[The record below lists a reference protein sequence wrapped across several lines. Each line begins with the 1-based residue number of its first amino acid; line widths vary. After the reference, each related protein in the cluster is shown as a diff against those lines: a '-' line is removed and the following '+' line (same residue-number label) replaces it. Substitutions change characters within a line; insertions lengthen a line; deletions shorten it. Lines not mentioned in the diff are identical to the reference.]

1 MNDRRLRLVIFVAV
15 FAVVGAVYYYSAAP
29 TAAFWDC
36 GELIAVSHIM
46 GVPHPPGTPLFVTIG
61 RIFSM
66 LPLSPEYAF
75 RVNLIPV
82 FFGALSCGIIYL
94 LVLKLIALCGGA
106 DRERFRWLPHVSGV
120 FAALACG
127 FAYSYW
133 GNCVEAEVYGPCVVV
148 ALSVLYMALVWREQ
162 AEAGGDNRV
171 ILAAIFLLFL
181 STGIHFT
188 PMMTVFAVLVFA
200 LVVDRQSVLQLR
212 LFELISGYLIILTAG
227 EMGLKPGTFVTVLAM
242 LAAMW
247 YGIKVIEDSDR
258 WWKEMLG
265 LGLLG
270 MVFVIGYVAAGNRIM
285 DDTVL
290 FLASPTVAFIERWVQ
305 SPVLVVLFALGYGG
319 YLYWLHRQGR
329 LSPRYVLLM
338 LGLVLAA
345 GTVQFIML
353 IRARLGPSINEVDPS
368 TWRDFVSVLKREQ
381 YDPMKLFPRKTQFLT
396 EQDWRMN
403 ENARFS
409 LAVAYFEQV
418 KFYLRYFF
426 WQWGNER
433 FFDIFLGIKWQALLG
448 LIPPLVGVWGM
459 WHQFRNEKRSFVLI
473 LVAFL
478 VASVGLITYL
488 NLKYSPSDP
497 RRGDPAQGKLGFLE
511 VRERDYFY
519 AFSFVFFT
527 IFIGVGAYA
536 LLRRVHTLVRARR
549 LPMQL
554 AGSVLVLFGFVPMVL
569 NYKTVTRRHNWIPA
583 EYGYNMLV
591 SCPGEKAVIFTN
603 GDNDTF
609 PLWFMQ
615 TVPSRIAGYDTTFG
629 KNVSVANLS
638 LLNTAWYCKQMKRW
652 GAPISFSESEIDRL
666 PQGFQG
672 RGGRTFLLKDVMT
685 RDIVA
690 TSAGVKLKW
699 PDDYGSTSEEFM
711 NKVFRGGRYVSRN
724 PVYFATTVSRDNLR
738 DVEPFLRLEG
748 LVNRVVGQEGQ
759 NQVDVA
765 RTRHLV
771 DNVYQMSSMTDP
783 RVEKDDNT
791 RGLLINYAAT
801 YLALAGEYQKMGRN
815 REAQEVLMTALKFDL
830 DPDRKVPLFYH
841 TSIFATLAG
850 DYDVALACLDSV
862 EERGFRDA
870 ELSIRRGIARHGRGE
885 LDQAEKAYREAM
897 TQDGSRF
904 EPVNALFRL
913 YLEDLY
919 DTNRARTLIEDWLRR
934 NPADPTAQQ
943 MLKDISWKSE
953 PGASERAR
961 A

>member
-1 MNDRRLRLVIFVAV
+1 MNERRLRAV
-15 FAVVGAVYYYSAAP
+15 VFFAVVVVVGAVYLYSVAP

-46 GVPHPPGTPLFVTIG
+46 GVPHPPGTPLFVTVG

-66 LPLSPEYAF
+66 LPLSREYAF

-82 FFGALSCGIIYL
+82 LFGALSCGIIYL
-94 LVLKLIALCGGA
+94 LVLKLISLSGA
-106 DRERFRWLPHVSGV
+106 ADKERFRWLPHVSGV

-133 GNCVEAEVYGPCVVV
+133 DNCVEAEVYGPCVVV
-148 ALSVLYMALVWREQ
+148 ALSVLYMALVWRERVQ
-162 AEAGGDNRV
+162 AGDDNRL
-171 ILAAIFLLFL
+171 ILAAVFLLFL

-212 LFELISGYLIILTAG
+212 LFELISGYLIILTIG
-227 EMGLKPGTFVTVLAM
+227 EMGLKLGTFVTVLLM
-242 LAAMW
+242 LAATW
-247 YGIKVIEDSDR
+247 FGIKVIEESDR

-270 MVFVIGYVAAGNRIM
+270 MVFVIGYAAAGNRIM

-305 SPVLVVLFALGYGG
+305 SPALVVLFALGYGG

-329 LSPRYVLLM
+329 LSPKYVGLM
-338 LGLVLAA
+338 LGLVFLA

-353 IRARLGPSINEVDPS
+353 IRAGLRPSINEVEPS
-368 TWRDFVSVLKREQ
+368 NWRDFVSVLKREQ

-409 LAVAYFEQV
+409 LVVAYFEQV

-448 LIPPLVGVWGM
+448 LVPPLLGIWGM
-459 WHQFRNEKRSFVLI
+459 WHQFRREKRSFVLI
-473 LVAFL
+473 FVAFL
-478 VASVGLITYL
+478 VASLGLVTYL

-519 AFSFVFFT
+519 AFSFVFFAT
-527 IFIGVGAYA
+527 FIGVGAYA
-536 LLRRVHTLVRARR
+536 FLRRVQELLRSRR
-549 LPMQL
+549 LPMQ
-554 AGSVLVLFGFVPMVL
+554 AVGAVLVLFGFVPMAL
-569 NYKTVTRRHNWIPA
+569 NYQTVTRRHNWIPA

-591 SCPGEKAVIFTN
+591 SCPGEHAVIFTN

-638 LLNTAWYCKQMKRW
+638 LLNTPWYCKQMKRW
-652 GAPISFSESEIDRL
+652 GAPISFSEAEIDRL

-672 RGGRTFLLKDVMT
+672 RGGRTFLLKDVMM
-685 RDIVA
+685 RDIIA
-690 TSAGVKLKW
+690 TSAGIKLKW

-711 NKVFRGGRYVSRN
+711 ARVFRSGRYNPRT

-748 LVNRVVGQEGQ
+748 LVNRVVAEEGI
-759 NQVDVA
+759 NQVDVG
-765 RTRHLV
+765 RTRHLLY
-771 DNVYQMSSMTDP
+771 NVYQMSSMMDR

-791 RGLLINYAAT
+791 RGLLINYAAS
-801 YLALAGEYQKMGRN
+801 YLALAGEYQKAGLN
-815 REAQEVLMTALKFDL
+815 REAQEVLMTALQFDL

-841 TSIFATLAG
+841 ASVFATLSA

-862 EERGFRDA
+862 ERRGIRDA
-870 ELSIRRGIARHGRGE
+870 ELSIRRGIAHQGKGE
-885 LDQAEKAYREAM
+885 LDKAEKAYRDASL
-897 TQDGSRF
+897 QDGTRP
-904 EPVNALFRL
+904 EPIQALYRL
-913 YLEDLY
+913 YVEELY
-919 DTNRARTLIEDWLRR
+919 DTNKARALMQDWLRR
-934 NPADPTAQQ
+934 SPGDSVAQQ
-943 MLKDISWKSE
+943 MLRDIS
-953 PGASERAR
+953 
-961 A
+961 